1 MITVC
6 VRFDC
11 VKYSGEH
18 EAGDESDDDDDNR
31 VTYSLG
37 IAMLVFRI
45 RSPAF
50 GTGEGEGFRDF
61 CFVRQMK
68 PAERK
73 KAGNFPK
80 HACERSHLYDIK
92 PTNHKL
98 GRLWTWDRWDRRQV
112 YKVLAVKDVHETRA
126 IMPYWQKDTAKW
138 SIGTGVYENKFLMD
152 DRTRPPFITRCL
164 CLGPAP

>member
-18 EAGDESDDDDDNR
+18 EAGDDSDDDDDNR

-68 PAERK
+68 PADRK
-73 KAGNFPK
+73 NAGDFPK
-80 HACERSHLYDIK
+80 HACERSHRYDIK

-98 GRLWTWDRWDRRQV
+98 GRLWTWDRRARRPV

-152 DRTRPPFITRCL
+152 DRTRPPFITRCP

>member
-1 MITVC
+1 M
-6 VRFDC
+6 
-11 VKYSGEH
+11 KYSGEH
-18 EAGDESDDDDDNR
+18 EAGDDSDDDDDNR

-45 RSPAF
+45 RSRAF

-73 KAGNFPK
+73 KAGDFPEQ
-80 HACERSHLYDIK
+80 ACERRTAYDIK

-98 GRLWTWDRWDRRQV
+98 GRLWTWDR
-112 YKVLAVKDVHETRA
+112 RA
-126 IMPYWQKDTAKW
+126 H
-138 SIGTGVYENKFLMD
+138 
-152 DRTRPPFITRCL
+152 R
-164 CLGPAP
+164 

>member
-18 EAGDESDDDDDNR
+18 EAGDDSDDDGDNR

-61 CFVRQMK
+61 CFC
-68 PAERK
+68 
-73 KAGNFPK
+73 G
-80 HACERSHLYDIK
+80 
-92 PTNHKL
+92 L
-98 GRLWTWDRWDRRQV
+98 GRSRLAWVDLCSMANWPSSTEQPRPAASDQGRRV
-112 YKVLAVKDVHETRA
+112 V
-126 IMPYWQKDTAKW
+126 W
-138 SIGTGVYENKFLMD
+138 
-152 DRTRPPFITRCL
+152 
-164 CLGPAP
+164 

>member
-1 MITVC
+1 MIELSIVGGSSAQPTVITVGENCPQNRTVITVC

-11 VKYSGEH
+11 VKCSGEH

-31 VTYSLG
+31 VTY
-37 IAMLVFRI
+37 
-45 RSPAF
+45 
-50 GTGEGEGFRDF
+50 
-61 CFVRQMK
+61 
-68 PAERK
+68 
-73 KAGNFPK
+73 
-80 HACERSHLYDIK
+80 ACERSHLYDIK

-98 GRLWTWDRWDRRQV
+98 GRLWTWDRWDRRPV

-152 DRTRPPFITRCL
+152 DRTRPPFITRCP

>member
-1 MITVC
+1 M
-6 VRFDC
+6 
-11 VKYSGEH
+11 KYSGEH

-68 PAERK
+68 PADRK
-73 KAGNFPK
+73 KVGDFPK
-80 HACERSHLYDIK
+80 HAR
-92 PTNHKL
+92 
-98 GRLWTWDRWDRRQV
+98 V
-112 YKVLAVKDVHETRA
+112 RA
-126 IMPYWQKDTAKW
+126 Q
-138 SIGTGVYENKFLMD
+138 SSL
-152 DRTRPPFITRCL
+152 
-164 CLGPAP
+164 

>member
-18 EAGDESDDDDDNR
+18 EAGDDSDDDDDNR

-45 RSPAF
+45 LSPAF

-68 PAERK
+68 PADRK
-73 KAGNFPK
+73 NDHNK
-80 HACERSHLYDIK
+80 C
-92 PTNHKL
+92 
-98 GRLWTWDRWDRRQV
+98 GRARNT
-112 YKVLAVKDVHETRA
+112 
-126 IMPYWQKDTAKW
+126 I
-138 SIGTGVYENKFLMD
+138 S
-152 DRTRPPFITRCL
+152 
-164 CLGPAP
+164 